1 MRPPEYQHYQ
11 NDGTARGMNDPHID
25 VFSGHRALSCSSEQH
40 GERQSSTLGTAP
52 RILIE
57 PRPNTNAR
65 VGKVTLRQRIR
76 RAVTVRELRRLI
88 RDAPTATIRND
99 LLTIAARNERP
110 GR

>member
-1 MRPPEYQHYQ
+1 
-11 NDGTARGMNDPHID
+11 MNDPHID
-25 VFSGHRALSCSSEQH
+25 VLTGHRALSCSSEQD

-52 RILIE
+52 RIE
-57 PRPNTNAR
+57 PRPNPNAR
-65 VGKVTLRQRIR
+65 VGKVTLRQRVR
-76 RAVTVRELRRLI
+76 RAITIRELRRLI

>member
-1 MRPPEYQHYQ
+1 
-11 NDGTARGMNDPHID
+11 MNDPHID
-25 VFSGHRALSCSSEQH
+25 VLTGHRALSCSSEQD

-52 RILIE
+52 RIRIE
-57 PRPNTNAR
+57 PRPNPNAR

-76 RAVTVRELRRLI
+76 RAIAVRELRRLI